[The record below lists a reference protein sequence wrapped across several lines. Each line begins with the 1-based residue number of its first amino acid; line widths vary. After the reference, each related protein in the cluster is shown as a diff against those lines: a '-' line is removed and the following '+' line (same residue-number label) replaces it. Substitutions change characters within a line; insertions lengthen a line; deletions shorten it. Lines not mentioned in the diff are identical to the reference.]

1 MTNDLAGFIRGL
13 PKAELHL
20 HIEGSL
26 EPELMFAL
34 GQRNKVDIPFR
45 SVDEVRAAYAFSN
58 LQDFLDIYYQG
69 ANVLQ
74 TEQDFQALANAY
86 FERLHADG
94 GVHAEIFFDP
104 ETHTD
109 RGLPFSVAIEGLL
122 QGMRDA
128 RARYGI
134 TSKLIMCFL
143 RHLDE
148 ESSFRTL
155 KAAEPWLDRI
165 AGVGLDSSEKG
176 HPPSKFARVFK
187 AAKER
192 GLKIVAHAGEE
203 GPPGYVYEALDI
215 LQVDRIDH
223 GNRALEDMALTQRLV
238 REGMTLTVCPLSN
251 LKLCVVHNLK
261 DHPMKRMLELGL
273 KATCNSDDPAYFGG
287 YLAENYIRTAE
298 AIGLSKA
305 EIVTLAKNSFTGS
318 FLDPAS
324 IVRHVAAV
332 DAFAAA
338 S

>member
-1 MTNDLAGFIRGL
+1 MIPTEAFIRGI

-34 GQRNKVDIPFR
+34 GQRNKVDIPFK
-45 SVDEVRAAYAFSN
+45 SVEEVRAAYAFSN

-74 TEQDFQALANAY
+74 MEEDFRDLALGY
-86 FERLHADG
+86 FARLHADG
-94 GVHAEIFFDP
+94 GVHAEMFFDP

-109 RGLPFSVAIEGLL
+109 RGLPFSIAMDGLL
-122 QGMRDA
+122 AGMKEA
-128 RARYGI
+128 ETTYGV

-148 ESSFRTL
+148 ESSFKTL
-155 KAAEPWLDRI
+155 KAAEPYLDRI

-176 HPPSKFARVFK
+176 HPPSKFARVFR

-203 GPPGYVYEALDI
+203 GPPEYVYEALDI
-215 LQVDRIDH
+215 LHADRIDH
-223 GNRALEDMALTQRLV
+223 GNRALEDTALTQRLV
-238 REGMTLTVCPLSN
+238 REEMTLTVCPLSN
-251 LKLCVVHNLK
+251 LKLCVVDDLK
-261 DHPMKRMLELGL
+261 DHPMKRMLDLGL

-287 YLAENYIRTAE
+287 YIGDNYVRTAE
-298 AIGLSKA
+298 ALGLTRA
-305 EIVTLAKNSFTGS
+305 EIIQLAKNSFTGS
-318 FLDPAS
+318 FLDTAS
-324 IVRHVAAV
+324 VAKHVAAV
-332 DAFAAA
+332 DAFAAGG
-338 S
+338 